1 MSITI
6 RASLSVP
13 VDCSVQVSDRELE
26 IMVAQGVDVTD
37 EFAVGDFYRANAGQS
52 VDGWYFKSLAEI
64 AEDWETRY
72 DAEIEVHDWSVE
84 GEAPERFWPAA
95 EDAAVR
101 HE

>member
-13 VDCSVQVSDRELE
+13 VDCSLRVSDRELD
-26 IMVAQGVDVTD
+26 IMVAHGVDVTD

-52 VDGWYFKSLAEI
+52 IDGWYFKSLADI

-72 DAEIEVHDWSVE
+72 DAEVEVHDWSVE
-84 GEAPERFWPAA
+84 GEAPDRFWPAA
-95 EDAAVR
+95 GDAAVC